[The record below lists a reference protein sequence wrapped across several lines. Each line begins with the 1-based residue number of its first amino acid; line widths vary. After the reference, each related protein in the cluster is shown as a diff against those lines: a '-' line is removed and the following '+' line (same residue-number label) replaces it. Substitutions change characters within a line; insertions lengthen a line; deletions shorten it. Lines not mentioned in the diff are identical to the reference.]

1 MNILSLL
8 ADPYINEIIRKLN
21 ICESNI
27 IRTRNQFIRSTSSCR
42 VWQLKYSVIYYYFM
56 NFGLDDT
63 RINEMCNIISLFIN
77 NSDIKNSLSR
87 IIHFNHAA
95 ADNIIP
101 INSYDIIT
109 NNGSET
115 QNYYMCIYNTILGT
129 GSILHFFTIIRVGDN
144 YYLNSSYG
152 SDFVCVPQYTTELDM
167 AEFYGFCES
176 LMNKTNTEN
185 INYFFQKYFLKGNMQ
200 RRYNNNT
207 TDEIPSLKSKWM
219 DVDKGAQSEIDYY
232 LVPTNNYSVGLLHSY
247 NELSNELIHSFI
259 ENPSKRGGKRK
270 NRKSKKKTNRF
281 YKKKSNRFY
290 KKKTNRFYKKKTN
303 KRVSK
308 K

>member
-8 ADPYINEIIRKLN
+8 TDPYIYEIISKLN

-27 IRTRNQFIRSTSSCR
+27 IQTRDQFIRSTSSCR

-56 NFGLDDT
+56 NFGLDDN
-63 RINEMCNIISLFIN
+63 RITEMCNCISFFLN
-77 NSDIKNSLSR
+77 NSDINNPLSR
-87 IIHFNHAA
+87 IILSNHAA
-95 ADNIIP
+95 VDNIIP

-109 NNGSET
+109 NNGSEA

-129 GSILHFFTIIRVGDN
+129 GSILHFFTIIRIGDN
-144 YYLNSSYG
+144 YFLNSSYG
-152 SDFVCVPQYTTELDM
+152 SDYVCVPQYTTELDM

-185 INYFFQKYFLKGNMQ
+185 INYFFQKYFLKGNLQ
-200 RRYNNNT
+200 KRYNNNT
-207 TDEIPSLKSKWM
+207 TNEIPSLKSKWI
-219 DVDKGAQSEIDYY
+219 DVDKGAHSEIDYY

-247 NELSNELIHSFI
+247 NELSKELIHSFI

-270 NRKSKKKTNRF
+270 KRKNRKSKKK
-281 YKKKSNRFY
+281 SNRFFKR
-290 KKKTNRFYKKKTN
+290 KKNKMKTN
-303 KRVSK
+303 KRGSK

>member
-1 MNILSLL
+1 
-8 ADPYINEIIRKLN
+8 
-21 ICESNI
+21 
-27 IRTRNQFIRSTSSCR
+27 
-42 VWQLKYSVIYYYFM
+42 M
-56 NFGLDDT
+56 NFGLDET
-63 RINEMCNIISLFIN
+63 RITEMCNIISLFIN
-77 NSDIKNSLSR
+77 NSDINNSLSR
-87 IIHFNHAA
+87 IIHFNHAEE
-95 ADNIIP
+95 DNIIP

-232 LVPTNNYSVGLLHSY
+232 LVPTNNYSVGLLPNY
-247 NELSNELIHSFI
+247 NELIHSLI
-259 ENPSKRGGKRK
+259 ENHSKRGGKRK
-270 NRKSKKKTNRF
+270 NRKSNKKTN
-281 YKKKSNRFY
+281 
-290 KKKTNRFYKKKTN
+290 KKKTN
-303 KRVSK
+303 KKKTNKKKTNKKKTNKKVSK

>member
-8 ADPYINEIIRKLN
+8 ADPYINEIISQLN
-21 ICESNI
+21 ICENKI

-56 NFGLDDT
+56 NFGLDET
-63 RINEMCNIISLFIN
+63 RITEMCNIISLFIN
-77 NSDIKNSLSR
+77 NSDINNSLSR
-87 IIHFNHAA
+87 IIHFNHAEE
-95 ADNIIP
+95 DNIIP

-232 LVPTNNYSVGLLHSY
+232 LVPTNNYSVGLLPNY
-247 NELSNELIHSFI
+247 NELIHSLI
-259 ENPSKRGGKRK
+259 ENHSKRGGKRK
-270 NRKSKKKTNRF
+270 NRKSNKKTN
-281 YKKKSNRFY
+281 
-290 KKKTNRFYKKKTN
+290 KKKTN
-303 KRVSK
+303 KKKTNKKKTNKKVSK